1 MLMIFEEN
9 AAPEATEETQ
19 VETKEETIQPEEVV
33 VEAPPVQETPVEE
46 NNKPD
51 AKDLE
56 IEALKKERNELLYA
70 MADAQNIIRR
80 TRAQAEQDRKFAS
93 EGLIREILPVLDG
106 FERTMAMAAKGASVE
121 SLTDGVRVM
130 EKQLRKALESAGV
143 TRVAALGAAF
153 DPELHEALATVD
165 NEELDADTIVDEIE
179 AGYTMHDKVIRAARV
194 RVTVK
199 P

>member
-1 MLMIFEEN
+1 MIFEEN

-19 VETKEETIQPEEVV
+19 VESKEEATQPEEVV
-33 VEAPPVQETPVEE
+33 VEEPPVQETPVEE
-46 NNKPD
+46 TNKPD

-56 IEALKKERNELLYA
+56 IEALKKERNELLYTL
-70 MADAQNIIRR
+70 ADAQNIVRR

-130 EKQLRKALESAGV
+130 EKQLRKALESSGV

-153 DPELHEALATVD
+153 DPEVHEALATVE

-179 AGYTMHDKVIRAARV
+179 AGYTMHEKVIRAARV

>member
-1 MLMIFEEN
+1 MIFEEN

-19 VETKEETIQPEEVV
+19 VESKEEAAQPEEVV
-33 VEAPPVQETPVEE
+33 VEEPPVQETPVEE
-46 NNKPD
+46 TNKPD

-56 IEALKKERNELLYA
+56 IEALKKERNELLYTL
-70 MADAQNIIRR
+70 ADAQNIVRR

-130 EKQLRKALESAGV
+130 EKQLRKALESSGV

-153 DPELHEALATVD
+153 DPEVHEALATVE

-179 AGYTMHDKVIRAARV
+179 AGYTMHEKVIRAARV

>member
-1 MLMIFEEN
+1 MIFEEN

-19 VETKEETIQPEEVV
+19 VESKEEATQPEEVV
-33 VEAPPVQETPVEE
+33 VEEPPVQETPVEE
-46 NNKPD
+46 TNKPD
-51 AKDLE
+51 TKDIE
-56 IEALKKERNELLYA
+56 IEALKKERNELLYTL
-70 MADAQNIIRR
+70 ADAQNIVRR

-130 EKQLRKALESAGV
+130 EKQLRKALESSGV

-153 DPELHEALATVD
+153 DPEVHEALATVE

-179 AGYTMHDKVIRAARV
+179 AGYTMHEKVIRAARV

>member
-1 MLMIFEEN
+1 MIFEEN

-19 VETKEETIQPEEVV
+19 VESKEEATQPEEVV
-33 VEAPPVQETPVEE
+33 VEEPPVQETPVEE
-46 NNKPD
+46 PNKTD

-56 IEALKKERNELLYA
+56 IEALKKERNELLYTL
-70 MADAQNIIRR
+70 ADAQNIVRR
-80 TRAQAEQDRKFAS
+80 TRAQAEQDRQFAA

-153 DPELHEALATVD
+153 DPEVHEALATVE

-179 AGYTMHDKVIRAARV
+179 AGYTMHEKVIRAARV

>member
-1 MLMIFEEN
+1 MIFEEN
-9 AAPEATEETQ
+9 AAPEATEETP
-19 VETKEETIQPEEVV
+19 VEVTQPEEVV

-46 NNKPD
+46 PSGPD
-51 AKDLE
+51 ERDLE

-70 MADAQNIIRR
+70 MADAQNIVRR
-80 TRAQAEQDRKFAS
+80 VKAQSEQDRKYAS

-121 SLTDGVRVM
+121 SLSDGVRVM
-130 EKQLRKALESAGV
+130 EKQLRRALETAGV
-143 TRVAALGAAF
+143 SRVAALGAAF
-153 DPELHEALATVD
+153 DPEVHEALAAVE
-165 NEELDADTIVDEIE
+165 NEELDSDTIVDEIE
-179 AGYTMHDKVIRAARV
+179 AGYTMHEKVIRAARV

>member
-1 MLMIFEEN
+1 MIFEEN

-19 VETKEETIQPEEVV
+19 VESKEEAAQPEEVV
-33 VEAPPVQETPVEE
+33 VEEPPVQETPVEE
-46 NNKPD
+46 TNKPD
-51 AKDLE
+51 GKDLE
-56 IEALKKERNELLYA
+56 IEALKKERNELLYTL
-70 MADAQNIIRR
+70 ADAQNIVRR

-130 EKQLRKALESAGV
+130 EKQLRKALESSGV

-153 DPELHEALATVD
+153 DPEVHEALATVE

-179 AGYTMHDKVIRAARV
+179 AGYTMHEKVIRAARV

>member
-1 MLMIFEEN
+1 MIFEEN
-9 AAPEATEETQ
+9 TAPEATEETQ
-19 VETKEETIQPEEVV
+19 VESKDEATQPEEVV
-33 VEAPPVQETPVEE
+33 VEEPPVQETPVEE
-46 NNKPD
+46 PNKTD

-56 IEALKKERNELLYA
+56 IEALKKERNELLYTL
-70 MADAQNIIRR
+70 ADAQNIVRR
-80 TRAQAEQDRKFAS
+80 TRAQAEQDRKFAA

-153 DPELHEALATVD
+153 DPEVHEALATVE

-179 AGYTMHDKVIRAARV
+179 AGYTMHEKVIRAARV

>member
-1 MLMIFEEN
+1 MIFEEN

-19 VETKEETIQPEEVV
+19 VESKEEATQPEEVV
-33 VEAPPVQETPVEE
+33 VEEPPVQETPVEE
-46 NNKPD
+46 PKKTD
-51 AKDLE
+51 TKDLE
-56 IEALKKERNELLYA
+56 IEALKKERNELLYTL
-70 MADAQNIIRR
+70 ADAQNIVRR
-80 TRAQAEQDRKFAS
+80 TRSQAEQDRKFAA

-153 DPELHEALATVD
+153 DPEVHEALATVE

-179 AGYTMHDKVIRAARV
+179 AGYTMHEKVIRAARV

>member
-1 MLMIFEEN
+1 MIFEEN

-19 VETKEETIQPEEVV
+19 VESKEEAIQPEEVV
-33 VEAPPVQETPVEE
+33 VEEPPVQETPVEE
-46 NNKPD
+46 PNKTD
-51 AKDLE
+51 TKDLE
-56 IEALKKERNELLYA
+56 IEALKKERNELLYTL
-70 MADAQNIIRR
+70 ADAQNIVRR
-80 TRAQAEQDRKFAS
+80 TRAQAEQDRKFAA

-153 DPELHEALATVD
+153 DPEVHEALATVE

-179 AGYTMHDKVIRAARV
+179 AGYTMHEKVIRAARV

>member
-1 MLMIFEEN
+1 MIFEEN

-19 VETKEETIQPEEVV
+19 VETKEETTQPEEVV

-70 MADAQNIIRR
+70 MADAQNIVRR

-143 TRVAALGAAF
+143 SRVAALGAAF

>member
-1 MLMIFEEN
+1 MIFEEN
-9 AAPEATEETQ
+9 AAPKATEETQ
-19 VETKEETIQPEEVV
+19 VESKEEATQPEEVV
-33 VEAPPVQETPVEE
+33 VEEPPVQETPVEE
-46 NNKPD
+46 TNRPD

-56 IEALKKERNELLYA
+56 IEALKKERNELLYTL
-70 MADAQNIIRR
+70 ADAQNIVRR

-130 EKQLRKALESAGV
+130 EKQLRKALESSGV

-153 DPELHEALATVD
+153 DPEVHEALATVE

-179 AGYTMHDKVIRAARV
+179 AGYTMHEKVIRAARV

>member
-1 MLMIFEEN
+1 MIFEEN

-19 VETKEETIQPEEVV
+19 VESKVEATQPEEVV

-46 NNKPD
+46 PNKPD
-51 AKDLE
+51 DRDLE

-70 MADAQNIIRR
+70 MADAQNIVRR
-80 TRAQAEQDRKFAS
+80 TRAQAEQDKKFAS

-130 EKQLRKALESAGV
+130 EKQLRKALESSGV
-143 TRVAALGAAF
+143 TRVASLGAPF
-153 DPELHEALATVD
+153 DPELHEALATVE
-165 NEELDADTIVDEIE
+165 NEELDADTIMDEIE

>member
-1 MLMIFEEN
+1 MIFEEN

-19 VETKEETIQPEEVV
+19 VESKEEATQPEEVV
-33 VEAPPVQETPVEE
+33 VEEPPVQETPVEE
-46 NNKPD
+46 PNKTD

-56 IEALKKERNELLYA
+56 IEALKKERNELLYTL
-70 MADAQNIIRR
+70 ADAQNIVRR
-80 TRAQAEQDRKFAS
+80 TRAQAEQDRKFAA

-153 DPELHEALATVD
+153 DPEVHEALATVE

-179 AGYTMHDKVIRAARV
+179 AGYTMHEKVIRAARV